1 MDWAKSSKKDLRS
14 FKIMNNKIF
23 YVYGVLVAF
32 VFSYYI
38 PGTIVPETDAT
49 TDAAALADC
58 AKDLGAECD
67 ENVTIYTVDNGQ
79 VVSKTSGQQQSSVT
93 VNQSVIEEVSS
104 KVLVNDYVACYQE
117 RGNWADCAD

>member
-1 MDWAKSSKKDLRS
+1 
-14 FKIMNNKIF
+14 MNKLF
-23 YVYGVLVAF
+23 YVYGVLVAL
-32 VFSYYI
+32 VCSYVV
-38 PGTIVPETDAT
+38 PFTTIQQAQPTARTDAAP
-49 TDAAALADC
+49 DAAALADC

-67 ENVTIYTVDNGQ
+67 ENVTIYTVDDGK
-79 VVSKTSGQQQSSVT
+79 VVSETSGQQQSSVT